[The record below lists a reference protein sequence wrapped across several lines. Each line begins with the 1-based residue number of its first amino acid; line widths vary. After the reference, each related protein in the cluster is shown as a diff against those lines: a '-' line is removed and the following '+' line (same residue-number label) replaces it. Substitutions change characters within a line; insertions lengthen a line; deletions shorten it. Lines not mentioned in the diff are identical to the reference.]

1 MVTAAVIGQEV
12 FLAIDFETW
21 GRRGP
26 DIMTEAGGEIG
37 LLDAASFLGQVEV
50 ACAAVGPDL
59 VMERE
64 EVVGFETR
72 GIVAADLVI
81 NNLGLVGLVGL
92 AILDRAGGV
101 LGEVTLA
108 FVGTGPLSG

>member
-1 MVTAAVIGQEV
+1 MVTAAVLGQED

-26 DIMTEAGGEIG
+26 DIVTEIG
-37 LLDAASFLGQVEV
+37 FLDAAIFLGHVKF
-50 ACAAVGPDL
+50 ACGVVGPDL

-81 NNLGLVGLVGL
+81 DSLGVVGLVEMEV
-92 AILDRAGGV
+92 LDRAGGV
-101 LGEVTLA
+101 LGEGTRA
-108 FVGTGPLSG
+108 FVGTGPLSR